1 MWTDAGPGTR
11 TLETPAPAVRGTPLP
26 IDPHALLTLYTSGSS
41 GTPKPVRKTLAQL
54 DAEVHTLEAQWGAL
68 VGSAT
73 FFASVPH
80 HHIYGLLFRVL
91 WPLAAGRAFDR
102 ASLVEPQQLQQRIV
116 HGGGAAVIVSTPS
129 QLSRWPSCPGS
140 PRLRRTCSF
149 RQAVRWL
156 PGWPANTP
164 LSSARRRSKFMAA
177 RKRAALRGG
186 GRDESDAWRPLAG
199 VEVRR
204 DGDADGA
211 LSVCSP
217 HLGDTGWHRT
227 DDAVVFDDDGRFR
240 LQGRLDRV
248 IKLDGKRVSL
258 LALEARL
265 ESHPYVAQAAVAPL
279 NGAASGPA
287 PDAARPV
294 RERAGAVVV
303 LTQAGS
309 AALHAQG
316 RAQVARTLR
325 RHLAAYFEVVV
336 LPRHWRF
343 RLSLPFDARGKLPA
357 AAIAGAFA
365 PRADGAELLSESRDW
380 RCISLRVAR
389 TARTGS
395 FRRSLSWLADLA
407 WRRAD
412 RLGDTVC
419 GRPTLTARVSWH
431 RSTG

>member
-1 MWTDAGPGTR
+1 M
-11 TLETPAPAVRGTPLP
+11 
-26 IDPHALLTLYTSGSS
+26 
-41 GTPKPVRKTLAQL
+41 
-54 DAEVHTLEAQWGAL
+54 
-68 VGSAT
+68 
-73 FFASVPH
+73 PH

-129 QLSRWPSCPGS
+129 QLSRWP
-140 PRLRRTCSF
+140 
-149 RQAVRWL
+149 VL
-156 PGWPANTP
+156 PG
-164 LSSARRRSKFMAA
+164 F
-177 RKRAALRGG
+177 AALTPHVFFSAGG
-186 GRDESDAWRPLAG
+186 ALAAGVASEYAAVFGAAPVEIYGSTETGGIAWRRQDESDAWRPLAG

-240 LQGRLDRV
+240 LHGRLDRV

-365 PRADGAELLSESRDW
+365 PRADGAELLSESRDGDAF
-380 RCISLRVAR
+380 RYVLRVPPALVHFAGHFPGLPILPGVVQIDWAIR
-389 TARTGS
+389 FAAAHVDGACVVAS
-395 FRRSLSWLADLA
+395 I
-407 WRRAD
+407 D
-412 RLGDTVC
+412 RLKFLVPVAPDAVLDLTLAPDGTGHRVRFAYRLAGRDCTTGDIVY
-419 GRPTLTARVSWH
+419 RVQA
-431 RSTG
+431 